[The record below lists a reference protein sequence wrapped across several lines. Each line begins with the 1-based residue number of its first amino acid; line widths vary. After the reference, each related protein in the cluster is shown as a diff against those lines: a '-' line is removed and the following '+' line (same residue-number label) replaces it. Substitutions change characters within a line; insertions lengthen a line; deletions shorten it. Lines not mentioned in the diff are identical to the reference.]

1 VNVPALILWTSL
13 AIVAGAFVLVAAAS
27 WSVGASILEGAE
39 E

>member
-1 VNVPALILWTSL
+1 MNVPALILWTSL

-27 WSVGASILEGAE
+27 WSVGSSILEAVE

>member
-1 VNVPALILWTSL
+1 MIGAAVFWTSL

-27 WSVGASILEGAE
+27 WSVGSSILEAGE